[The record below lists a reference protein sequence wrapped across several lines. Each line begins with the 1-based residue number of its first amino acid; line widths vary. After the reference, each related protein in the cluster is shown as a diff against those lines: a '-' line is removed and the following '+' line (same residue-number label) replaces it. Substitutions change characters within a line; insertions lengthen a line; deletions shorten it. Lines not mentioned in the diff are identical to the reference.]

1 MPSTTGNPSQIN
13 DIPKRRLDFGF
24 DAETLPR
31 DFYRSDS
38 DLSLFLA
45 ALSLVFPEGERFFVE
60 SVVRYRD
67 DIDDPELLERIAG
80 FAAQEGMHS
89 KEHLAFNAVLESQ
102 GLSSFRDL
110 ERKVKLLLRRGYKT
124 HSESARLAITVALEH
139 FTAIMAEQLLTT
151 PKMRD
156 DLDPSVRGLWL
167 WHALEETEHKSVAF
181 DVYQRVDG
189 SYLRR
194 AAVMLTT
201 TFFFVMFIGYSHYRL
216 TSERRG
222 RRTLRGA
229 ARAIRH
235 FWIRPGYFRK
245 LLPAYLRY
253 FSPRFHPDRHDT
265 TALVRKWREELFGP
279 DGKLL
284 AELEPRPGRQAA

>member
-1 MPSTTGNPSQIN
+1 
-13 DIPKRRLDFGF
+13 LDFGF
-24 DAETLPR
+24 AAETLPR
-31 DFYRSDS
+31 DFYRGDS

-60 SVVRYRD
+60 SVVRYRG
-67 DIDDPELLERIAG
+67 DIDDPELLDRIAD

-89 KEHLAFNAVLESQ
+89 KEHLALNAVLQAQ
-102 GLSSFRDL
+102 GLSSFGDL
-110 ERKVKLLLRRGYKT
+110 ERKVKLLLRRGSRT
-124 HSESARLAITVALEH
+124 HSTSARLAITVALEH

-151 PKMRD
+151 PEMRA

-181 DVYQRVDG
+181 DVYQHVDG

-201 TFFFVMFIGYSHYRL
+201 TFFFVTFITYSHYRL

-229 ARAIRH
+229 ARALAH
-235 FWIRPGYFRK
+235 FWVRPGYFRR
-245 LLPAYLRY
+245 LVPAYLRY
-253 FSPRFHPDRHDT
+253 FSPRFHPDQHDT
-265 TALVRKWREELFGP
+265 SALVRDWRAELFGP
-279 DGKLL
+279 YGSLL
-284 AELEPRPGRQAA
+284 GNIEPATNRQAA